1 MNKNKFLYVAAL
13 FGMMVL
19 VSCSSHDSAKAEQNR
34 KLHRTLSPNR

>member
-19 VSCSSHDSAKAEQNR
+19 VSYSYPDLMAAN
-34 KLHRTLSPNR
+34 